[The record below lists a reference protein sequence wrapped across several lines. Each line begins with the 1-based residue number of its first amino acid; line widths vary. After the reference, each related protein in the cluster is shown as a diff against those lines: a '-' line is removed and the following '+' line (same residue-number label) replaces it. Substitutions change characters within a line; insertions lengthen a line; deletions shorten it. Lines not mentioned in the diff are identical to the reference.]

1 MDIYIMILLNVAI
14 FIIGLFFGSFY
25 TLARYRIPKKID
37 IVRKTSFCPHCN
49 HKLGIL
55 EQIPVLS
62 YLIMGGKCL
71 HCKKNIDSKYLFTE
85 IFTGIIFLIIYN
97 VFNLGVVALNLSGFG
112 MVNMISILSIL
123 AIPFV
128 YSFMYLTAAIDK
140 DSKGIDKSMLAYGV
154 ALTAI
159 ITMVRYLFELMNNKN
174 NMLYAIIYYGI
185 LILITIF
192 QMNKYRK
199 NKEISYI
206 ADVMSVVIILI
217 MIFGNAVMIPS
228 VIITFIIFIM
238 IEVITTNNII
248 LKKLENRKKPEIDKK
263 KEEHKL
269 RWKTFTPIT
278 PILMTVTG
286 FIYLLYT
293 SFKYLS

>member
-1 MDIYIMILLNVAI
+1 MDIYIMILVNVSI

-25 TLARYRIPKKID
+25 TLARYRIPRKID
-37 IVRKTSFCPHCN
+37 IVRKPSFCPECN
-49 HKLGIL
+49 NKLGAL

-71 HCKKNIDSKYLFTE
+71 HCKKKIDVKYLFTE
-85 IFTGIIFLIIYN
+85 IFTGIMFLVIYN
-97 VFNLGVVALNLSGFG
+97 VFNLGVVVLNLSGFG

-128 YSFMYLTAAIDK
+128 YSFMYLTAIIDK

-159 ITMVRYLFELMNNKN
+159 ITMARYIFELMNNKN
-174 NMLYAIIYYGI
+174 NMLYAIVYYSI

-269 RWKTFTPIT
+269 SWKTFTPIT
-278 PILMTVTG
+278 PILMIVTG
-286 FIYLLYT
+286 SIYLIYT
-293 SFKYLS
+293 SFRYLS

>member
-1 MDIYIMILLNVAI
+1 MDIYIMMLVNIAI

-37 IVRKTSFCPHCN
+37 IVRKPSFCPECN
-49 HKLGIL
+49 NKLGAL

-71 HCKKNIDSKYLFTE
+71 HCKKKIDVKYLFTE
-85 IFTGIIFLIIYN
+85 IFTGIMFLVIYN
-97 VFNLGVVALNLSGFG
+97 VFNLGVIVLNLSGFG

-128 YSFMYLTAAIDK
+128 YSFMYLTAIIDK

-159 ITMVRYLFELMNNKN
+159 ITMARYIFELMNNKN
-174 NMLYAIIYYGI
+174 NILYAIVYYSI

-206 ADVMSVVIILI
+206 ADVMSVVIIL
-217 MIFGNAVMIPS
+217 
-228 VIITFIIFIM
+228 IM

-278 PILMTVTG
+278 PILMIVTG
-286 FIYLLYT
+286 SIYLIYT
-293 SFKYLS
+293 SFRYLS

>member
-37 IVRKTSFCPHCN
+37 IVKKQSFCPHCN

-85 IFTGIIFLIIYN
+85 IFTGIMFLIIYN

-159 ITMVRYLFELMNNKN
+159 ITMARYLFELMN
-174 NMLYAIIYYGI
+174 
-185 LILITIF
+185 
-192 QMNKYRK
+192 
-199 NKEISYI
+199 
-206 ADVMSVVIILI
+206 VIC
-217 MIFGNAVMIPS
+217 
-228 VIITFIIFIM
+228 
-238 IEVITTNNII
+238 NNILWYFNTYNYI
-248 LKKLENRKKPEIDKK
+248 PNE
-263 KEEHKL
+263 
-269 RWKTFTPIT
+269 
-278 PILMTVTG
+278 
-286 FIYLLYT
+286 
-293 SFKYLS
+293 

>member
-1 MDIYIMILLNVAI
+1 
-14 FIIGLFFGSFY
+14 
-25 TLARYRIPKKID
+25 
-37 IVRKTSFCPHCN
+37 
-49 HKLGIL
+49 
-55 EQIPVLS
+55 
-62 YLIMGGKCL
+62 
-71 HCKKNIDSKYLFTE
+71 
-85 IFTGIIFLIIYN
+85 
-97 VFNLGVVALNLSGFG
+97 
-112 MVNMISILSIL
+112 
-123 AIPFV
+123 
-128 YSFMYLTAAIDK
+128 MYLTAAIDK

-159 ITMVRYLFELMNNKN
+159 ITMARYLFELMNNKN

-185 LILITIF
+185 LILITMF

-278 PILMTVTG
+278 PILMIVTG
-286 FIYLLYT
+286 SIYLIYT
-293 SFKYLS
+293 SFRYLS

>member
-1 MDIYIMILLNVAI
+1 M
-14 FIIGLFFGSFY
+14 
-25 TLARYRIPKKID
+25 
-37 IVRKTSFCPHCN
+37 
-49 HKLGIL
+49 
-55 EQIPVLS
+55 
-62 YLIMGGKCL
+62 YLI
-71 HCKKNIDSKYLFTE
+71 
-85 IFTGIIFLIIYN
+85 
-97 VFNLGVVALNLSGFG
+97 GV
-112 MVNMISILSIL
+112 
-123 AIPFV
+123 
-128 YSFMYLTAAIDK
+128 IDK

-154 ALTAI
+154 ALTAV
-159 ITMVRYLFELMNNKN
+159 ITAVRYIFELTKN
-174 NMLYAIIYYGI
+174 NDMMLYSIIYYCI

-199 NKEISYI
+199 SKEISYI

-269 RWKTFTPIT
+269 KWKTFTPIT

>member
-1 MDIYIMILLNVAI
+1 MDIYVMILVNVSI

-37 IVRKTSFCPHCN
+37 IVRKPSFCPECN
-49 HKLGIL
+49 NKLGAL

-71 HCKKNIDSKYLFTE
+71 HCKKKIDVKYLFTE
-85 IFTGIIFLIIYN
+85 IFTGIMFLVIYN
-97 VFNLGVVALNLSGFG
+97 VFHLGVVVLNLSGFG

-128 YSFMYLTAAIDK
+128 YSFMYLTAIIDK

-159 ITMVRYLFELMNNKN
+159 ITMARYIFELMNNKN
-174 NMLYAIIYYGI
+174 NMLYAIVYYSI

-278 PILMTVTG
+278 PILMIVTG
-286 FIYLLYT
+286 SIYLIYT
-293 SFKYLS
+293 SFRYLS

>member
-1 MDIYIMILLNVAI
+1 MEIYVMMLVNIAI

-25 TLARYRIPKKID
+25 TLARYRIPRKID
-37 IVRKTSFCPHCN
+37 IVRKPSFCPQCD
-49 HKLGIL
+49 HKLGAL

-71 HCKKNIDSKYLFTE
+71 HCKKKIDVKYLFTE
-85 IFTGIIFLIIYN
+85 IFTGIMFLVIYN
-97 VFNLGVVALNLSGFG
+97 VFNLGVVVLNLSGFG

-128 YSFMYLTAAIDK
+128 YSFMYLTAIIDK

-159 ITMVRYLFELMNNKN
+159 ITMARYIFELMNNKN
-174 NMLYAIIYYGI
+174 NMLYAIVYYSI

-206 ADVMSVVIILI
+206 ADVMSVIIILI

-238 IEVITTNNII
+238 VEVITTNNII
-248 LKKLENRKKPEIDKK
+248 LRKLENRKKAEKDKE

-278 PILMTVTG
+278 PILMAVTG
-286 FIYLLYT
+286 AIYLLYA
-293 SFKYLS
+293 SFRYLS